1 MAATQN
7 AKKIEKIIV
16 ELAKQG
22 IPPSKIGLIL
32 RDQYGVPSVR
42 KATGKKLVQILR
54 EHNLAPEIPEDLF
67 NLMKRAVNL
76 HEHLAKHRKDK
87 HSKRGLQMIESKI
100 RALIKYYKREGLLPE
115 DFSYDP
121 EKAKLLI
128 RK

>member
-32 RDQYGVPSVR
+32 RDQYGIPSVR

-100 RALIKYYKREGLLPE
+100 RALIKYYKSEGLLPE

>member
-1 MAATQN
+1 MAATQY

-22 IPPSKIGLIL
+22 VPPSKIGLIL
-32 RDQYGVPSVR
+32 RDQYGVPSIR
-42 KATGKKLVQILR
+42 KATGKKLVQILK

-76 HEHLAKHRKDK
+76 HEHLTKHKKDK